1 MPETNP
7 YAPPDARPEIR
18 GDRVLSGPV
27 RMALRAVAV
36 VWGFTLLA
44 GPARQ
49 EPNSAVQEG
58 QLLAKTCGA
67 ILMVAAFFPFGE
79 QRKSPARDVG
89 PEEL

>member
-1 MPETNP
+1 MPEINP
-7 YAPPDARPEIR
+7 YAPPGTRPDDR
-18 GDRVLSGPV
+18 GGRGLSGPV

-44 GPARQ
+44 GPARS
-49 EPNSAVQEG
+49 EANPAVQEG

-79 QRKSPARDVG
+79 RRKTLDRETG